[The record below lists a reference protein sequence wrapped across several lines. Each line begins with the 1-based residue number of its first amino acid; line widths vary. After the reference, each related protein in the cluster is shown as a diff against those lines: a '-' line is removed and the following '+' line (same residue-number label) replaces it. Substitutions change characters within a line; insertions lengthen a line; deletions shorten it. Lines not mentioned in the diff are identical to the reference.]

1 MLSIG
6 CPSIEGTDTDLFVP
20 DADDTTTTNP
30 LDADTDDDGLKDGS
44 ANSEDMNDD
53 GLVDAGETDPNNSDT
68 DGDGWSDGQ
77 EVNAGTDPLD
87 PTSYPEPIGGVVVP
101 VNKLELVAS
110 WMGLVTLA
118 GLAALVLVR
127 RRRSA

>member
-1 MLSIG
+1 VLSIG
-6 CPSIEGTDTDLFVP
+6 CPSIEGTDTDGFVP
-20 DADDTTTTNP
+20 DADNTTTNP
-30 LDADTDDDGLKDGS
+30 LDDDTDDDGLKDGS

-53 GLVDAGETDPNNSDT
+53 GLVDAGETDPNNPDT